1 MYMWTEEMVSP
12 LSESTIIIRCGDM
25 ISDEVHQRVM
35 SVCSMLEQDHMHIP
49 GIIEAVPS
57 FASVTLFYDPY
68 LLMQH
73 MSSSLDSTSTTIEIG
88 GSYEHPRADTSATSP
103 YIYLRNLLLSS
114 LQELQSA
121 AASKQ
126 ARTVTIP
133 VCYGGE
139 FGPDLEYVASV
150 HALTPDEVIAIHTAG
165 EYLVHMLGF
174 APGFPYLG
182 GLSARIATPRRATP
196 RLRVEAGTVGIGG
209 EQTGIYPLATPGGWQ
224 CIGRTPIPLF
234 RPDDNPPS
242 LLTAGDRVRFTPIS
256 IQEYFEHQGAMS

>member
-1 MYMWTEEMVSP
+1 MYLWTEEMLSP
-12 LSESTIIIRCGDM
+12 ISESGIMIRCGDM

-35 SVCSMLEQDHMHIP
+35 SVCSMLDHMLIP
-49 GIIEAVPS
+49 GLIEAVPS

-68 LLMQH
+68 LLMEY
-73 MSSSLDSTSTTIEIG
+73 MSSSLDSTSTIIEIG
-88 GSYEHPRADTSATSP
+88 GLYQRSRADASTSSP
-103 YIYLRNLLLSS
+103 YIYLRNLLLTS
-114 LQELQSA
+114 LQGLQSV
-121 AASKQ
+121 SPKQ
-126 ARTVTIP
+126 TRTVTIP

-165 EYLVHMLGF
+165 EYLVQMLGF

-224 CIGRTPIPLF
+224 CIGRTPIALF
-234 RPDDNPPS
+234 RPDNNPPS
-242 LLTAGDRVRFTPIS
+242 LLSAGDRVRFTPIS
-256 IQEYFEHQGAMS
+256 IQEYFEHQGAKS